1 MIDHKALERDE
12 ISQGSREIEMRDHNA
27 VERDEGSQG
36 SRER

>member
-12 ISQGSREIEMRDHNA
+12 ISQDSREIEMRDHNA

>member
-12 ISQGSREIEMRDHNA
+12 ISQAVEIEMRDHNA